1 MRSFGACD
9 LAMYLYAEAC
19 KLRDASLSWS
29 WECITYS
36 ATCKMKRFAFY
47 GLVHPNGVFC
57 ATQAMYRRSPLS
69 PDRVNRLH
77 RGASMPEV
85 VVHTAGCTEKVLAV
99 AVTVPV
105 HGTESLDRLTTY
117 WTGARHGRK
126 GCCTSDLPMQLG
138 GELYAT
144 CTRTPVSSS
153 LPREVLA
160 AAVVVQPLCGNIYD

>member
-1 MRSFGACD
+1 MLTACAHFLWSVNYTAIPSDRTVRSGPSRSEK
-9 LAMYLYAEAC
+9 Y
-19 KLRDASLSWS
+19 
-29 WECITYS
+29 T
-36 ATCKMKRFAFY
+36 
-47 GLVHPNGVFC
+47 GPPNGVFC

-160 AAVVVQPLCGNIYD
+160 AAVVVQPLCGDIYD